1 MRRFRFDDDVTFG
14 MAIVQ
19 LLLLGAVVTAHLCR
33 LLLKLPTT
41 CQQQVVMRLL
51 LLCCTLIGMV
61 LGALLVA

>member
-14 MAIVQ
+14 MAIV
-19 LLLLGAVVTAHLCR
+19 
-33 LLLKLPTT
+33 
-41 CQQQVVMRLL
+41 LL